1 MKIETAKKLISNIRF
16 GQTRNAARKS
26 LGQGLKV
33 QDIEVSSNDL
43 IKKFHEQGGQ
53 CYWSGI
59 EMNEDFNYIKRHPLA
74 ISVDRLDNQRGYVYD
89 NLALTLRLFNLGKG
103 SFVGDFASVIKTIKE
118 SWAKELTNEF

>member
-1 MKIETAKKLISNIRF
+1 MKIKTAKKLMSNIKF

-26 LGQGLKV
+26 LGQGLRV
-33 QDIEVSSNDL
+33 QAIEVTPQDL
-43 IKKFHEQGGQ
+43 VQKFHEQNGR

-59 EMNEDFNYIKRHPLA
+59 KMNENFNDIKRHPLA

-103 SFVGDFASVIKTIKE
+103 SFVGDFASVVRTIKE
-118 SWAKELTNEF
+118 SWGLKSD